1 MGQKAITIYTP
12 EGTAAHI
19 TAEDD
24 AFIHRC
30 MLGGTSG
37 ILGSLS
43 CVKVDD
49 NTVRLSNGGV
59 SNKGFILW
67 IPNGETVELAV
78 DNGEPGMSRV
88 DIVAAAFTKGG
99 GEVADTHIFRII
111 KGTAAASNPA
121 APAVTTVPM
130 AQLTAGSTLE
140 LALFYVNI
148 TGSEITGIN
157 QAASKLPAASA
168 LPGIYV
174 QQSQP
179 SSPATG
185 DLWFW

>member
-30 MLGGTSG
+30 VLGGTSG
-37 ILGSLS
+37 IIGSLR
-43 CVKVDD
+43 CDKVDD

-67 IPNGETVELAV
+67 IPDGETVELAV
-78 DNGEPGMSRV
+78 ENGEPGKSRI
-88 DIVAAAFTKGG
+88 DLVAAAFTKGG
-99 GEVADTHIFRII
+99 GDVADTHIFKII

-121 APAVTTVPM
+121 APSAPAVAM
-130 AQLTAGSTLE
+130 AQLVAGSTTHVP
-140 LALFYVNI
+140 LFAI
-148 TGSEITGIN
+148 MLTGSQITGIR
-157 QAASKLPAASA
+157 QVTGKLPAQSA

-174 QQSQP
+174 QQAQP
-179 SSPATG
+179 SSPQVG
-185 DLWFW
+185 DLWLW